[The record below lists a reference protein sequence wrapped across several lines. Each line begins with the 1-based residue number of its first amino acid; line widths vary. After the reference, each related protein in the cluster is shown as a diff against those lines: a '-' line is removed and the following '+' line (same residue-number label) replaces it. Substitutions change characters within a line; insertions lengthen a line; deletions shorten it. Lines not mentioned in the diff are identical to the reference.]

1 MINRRYK
8 SFDRVIYPA
17 IASFRFAFLSAIGI
31 YPGFRKFLYGFYEKF
46 AFGHPGGFKNKE
58 MTLKAY
64 HAWNERVH
72 AVIPADRL
80 LVFKV
85 TEGWDPLCKFLGVP
99 KPSEPF
105 PHANDTESLVAGRRA
120 SSRAAN
126 LLMAI
131 IALVISWIARRLGLS
146 KPLAVLIFSPA
157 VVAALLPIDW

>member
-1 MINRRYK
+1 
-8 SFDRVIYPA
+8 
-17 IASFRFAFLSAIGI
+17 
-31 YPGFRKFLYGFYEKF
+31 
-46 AFGHPGGFKNKE
+46 

-64 HAWNERVH
+64 HAWNDRVR

-105 PHANDTESLVAGRRA
+105 PHVNDTESLVAGRRA

-126 LLMAI
+126 LLMIIMGLI
-131 IALVISWIARRLGLS
+131 IASI
-146 KPLAVLIFSPA
+146 AVLLGAPWE
-157 VVAALLPIDW
+157 VAGLMFAPFLIASLLPIDW